1 MGKEGSRNTSAAYPA
16 WLLFFPQNVIQ
27 ADNED
32 FAHLSCILRHYGAW
46 HAHKHEQ
53 NIQYFPES
61 VRETVYTRHNVA
73 SQPKRSDEVLGLLEL
88 AFTYNLSSILTCDTR
103 TWLQTHHL
111 PHARWCTL
119 FNSNASTLTAVK
131 TARNTQFAW
140 KRWWQGI
147 FLSQRY
153 V

>member
-1 MGKEGSRNTSAAYPA
+1 MVA
-16 WLLFFPQNVIQ
+16 FFSQNVIQ

-32 FAHLSCILRHYGAW
+32 FAHLCILRHYGAW

-111 PHARWCTL
+111 PHAR
-119 FNSNASTLTAVK
+119 
-131 TARNTQFAW
+131 
-140 KRWWQGI
+140 
-147 FLSQRY
+147 
-153 V
+153 